1 MLQLLET
8 GRALYALAAL
18 CVLGILSRM
27 VTRHAYK
34 RLLKE
39 SKDLSLTKNKSLKE
53 LRQRAENTYRV
64 NQGLVDSGAWLE
76 HQLYEFRTM
85 GIRLSAWS
93 GMGARWTWLCLLL
106 GGAAAFFSYWY
117 RLDTYYVVL
126 YGGGAVLM
134 AMLTMLFDGGL
145 AGDLKEQLLISL
157 QDQIDNVVGPKMA
170 RNLSMENGRTEGMGD
185 RGALRN
191 VSRLVDRAG
200 RMGRVEPEEDEEQ
213 NARTA
218 QPVSGGRR
226 ENRRNGGRAAA
237 AVKTAPPAPEAPA
250 KESIRDADFIKRGLE
265 QMAAS
270 REKNRGGDENWIRDL
285 KPEEVELIGDILK
298 QYLA

>member
-8 GRALYALAAL
+8 GRVLYALAAF
-18 CVLGILSRM
+18 CVLGILTRL

-53 LRQRAENTYRV
+53 LRQRAENTYRI

-76 HQLYEFRTM
+76 HQLYEFHMM
-85 GIRLSAWS
+85 GIRLSGWS

-117 RLDTYYVVL
+117 RLDTYYIVL

-134 AMLTMLFDGGL
+134 AMLTMLFDGGI
-145 AGDLKEQLLISL
+145 AGDLREQLLISL

-170 RNLSMENGRTEGMGD
+170 RNMAVENGRTEGMGD

-200 RMGRVEPEEDEEQ
+200 RMGRVEPEEAEKSVP
-213 NARTA
+213 RTT
-218 QPVSGGRR
+218 QPVSG
-226 ENRRNGGRAAA
+226 AS
-237 AVKTAPPAPEAPA
+237 PEPETPA
-250 KESIRDADFIKRGLE
+250 KESIRDAEFIKRGLE

>member
-1 MLQLLET
+1 
-8 GRALYALAAL
+8 
-18 CVLGILSRM
+18 
-27 VTRHAYK
+27 
-34 RLLKE
+34 
-39 SKDLSLTKNKSLKE
+39 
-53 LRQRAENTYRV
+53 
-64 NQGLVDSGAWLE
+64 
-76 HQLYEFRTM
+76 
-85 GIRLSAWS
+85 
-93 GMGARWTWLCLLL
+93 
-106 GGAAAFFSYWY
+106 
-117 RLDTYYVVL
+117 
-126 YGGGAVLM
+126 M
-134 AMLTMLFDGGL
+134 AMLTMLFDGGI

-200 RMGRVEPEEDEEQ
+200 RMGRVEPEDDEEQ
-213 NARTA
+213 QAA
-218 QPVSGGRR
+218 SGGRR
-226 ENRRNGGRAAA
+226 ENRRNGNRVSA
-237 AVKTAPPAPEAPA
+237 AVKTAAPAPETPA

-270 REKNRGGDENWIRDL
+270 REKNRGSDENWIRDL

>member
-64 NQGLVDSGAWLE
+64 NQGLVDSSAWLE

-85 GIRLSAWS
+85 GIRLSGWS
-93 GMGARWTWLCLLL
+93 SMGARWTWLCLLL

-170 RNLSMENGRTEGMGD
+170 RTLSMENGRTEGMGD

-213 NARTA
+213 TARTA
-218 QPVSGGRR
+218 QAVSSGRR
-226 ENRRNGGRAAA
+226 ENRRNGGCAAA

-250 KESIRDADFIKRGLE
+250 KESIRDAEFIKRGLE

-270 REKNRGGDENWIRDL
+270 REKNRGSDENWIRDL

>member
-1 MLQLLET
+1 
-8 GRALYALAAL
+8 
-18 CVLGILSRM
+18 
-27 VTRHAYK
+27 
-34 RLLKE
+34 
-39 SKDLSLTKNKSLKE
+39 
-53 LRQRAENTYRV
+53 
-64 NQGLVDSGAWLE
+64 
-76 HQLYEFRTM
+76 
-85 GIRLSAWS
+85 
-93 GMGARWTWLCLLL
+93 
-106 GGAAAFFSYWY
+106 
-117 RLDTYYVVL
+117 
-126 YGGGAVLM
+126 M
-134 AMLTMLFDGGL
+134 AMLTMLFDGGI

-213 NARTA
+213 NARTT

-226 ENRRNGGRAAA
+226 ENRRNGGRASSSVKAA
-237 AVKTAPPAPEAPA
+237 APAPETPE